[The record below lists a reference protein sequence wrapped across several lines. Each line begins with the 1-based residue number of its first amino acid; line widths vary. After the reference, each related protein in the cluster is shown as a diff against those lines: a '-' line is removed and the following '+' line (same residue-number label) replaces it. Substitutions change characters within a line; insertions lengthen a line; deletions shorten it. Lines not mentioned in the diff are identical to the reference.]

1 MKGTKVIS
9 AIAYLFTFALSF
21 SATYA
26 ATPAND
32 NFANATLVPVG
43 GTVYQPDNS
52 EATKEVSEPNHAL
65 NLGGKSIWY
74 KYVAAEN
81 GYLLVSTGGSLVD
94 TTLAI
99 YKGSSLGSL
108 TSIAASDDII
118 VGGNFQSSVT
128 VATLP
133 GQTYYIAVDGHNS
146 DGSIAT
152 GSITVN
158 IIAGLVADND
168 AFADAITLHPAGG
181 GLSVSNVNATKE
193 SGEPNHGGDTGGHSV
208 WYRFVA
214 PAGAAR
220 SYTFTTRGSTTQSG
234 VNSVAVLLGVYT
246 GAGVNALTPVASDNG
261 LANVT
266 FIPSP
271 GVPYYIGLDIRSAA
285 QPSNEQGT
293 ITLKYGVTSSTESA
307 DFDRD
312 GKADIAVFRPG
323 TGTWYAMDSITGSAR
338 SVNWG
343 LGSDI
348 PISADLDR
356 DGKTDETVF
365 RPETGTWY
373 SNMSKPPY
381 GMFAFQWGVI
391 GDIPQIYRDGL
402 FDWAAV
408 FRPSDG
414 TWYIK
419 YLNTPIIVKFGLA
432 GDIPVMADYDGDGI
446 TDIAVFRPSTG
457 VWYRINSSNGQI
469 AQRQFGVNGDK
480 PVVGDYDNDG
490 RADLAVYRPSTGV
503 WWILKSF
510 TNSAQATQWGLSED
524 IPQPGDYDGDNR
536 ADLAVFRPS
545 SGLWYILKSS
555 SGAARITAFG
565 LPGDKPVTATNFVQ

>member
-1 MKGTKVIS
+1 
-9 AIAYLFTFALSF
+9 
-21 SATYA
+21 
-26 ATPAND
+26 
-32 NFANATLVPVG
+32 
-43 GTVYQPDNS
+43 
-52 EATKEVSEPNHAL
+52 
-65 NLGGKSIWY
+65 
-74 KYVAAEN
+74 
-81 GYLLVSTGGSLVD
+81 
-94 TTLAI
+94 
-99 YKGSSLGSL
+99 
-108 TSIAASDDII
+108 
-118 VGGNFQSSVT
+118 
-128 VATLP
+128 
-133 GQTYYIAVDGHNS
+133 
-146 DGSIAT
+146 
-152 GSITVN
+152 
-158 IIAGLVADND
+158 
-168 AFADAITLHPAGG
+168 
-181 GLSVSNVNATKE
+181 
-193 SGEPNHGGDTGGHSV
+193 
-208 WYRFVA
+208 
-214 PAGAAR
+214 
-220 SYTFTTRGSTTQSG
+220 
-234 VNSVAVLLGVYT
+234 
-246 GAGVNALTPVASDNG
+246 
-261 LANVT
+261 VT

-271 GVPYYIGLDIRSAA
+271 GVSYYIGLDIRSAA
-285 QPSNEQGT
+285 QPANEVGT
-293 ITLKYGVTSSTESA
+293 ITLKYGVTSSTEAA

-381 GMFAFQWGVI
+381 GMLAFQWGVN

-414 TWYIK
+414 TWYIR
-419 YLNTPIIVKFGLA
+419 YSNTPIIVKFGLS

-469 AQRQFGVNGDK
+469 TQSRFGLTGDK

-545 SGLWYILKSS
+545 SGLWYVLKSS
-555 SGAARITAFG
+555 SGTARITAFG